1 LLLIDLRRRPADVAA
16 VAVAAIGAWL
26 MWSLYSSA
34 ATISWFYD
42 RVERV
47 KNLNASALP
56 DADYDLGTLPWKTAS
71 PLTFDLRPSR
81 LTLVTNADP
90 YAYQAFAIVETRR
103 ANVADILFEAEIE
116 SGGATIGLLQ
126 DGKWIAVNSS
136 QRRGRFADANSAE
149 LGRSRS
155 LTVVVANDNAAGQ
168 SRLTIKSL
176 RLYLRR

>member
-1 LLLIDLRRRPADVAA
+1 LSDLRKRRSEIAAVVAA
-16 VAVAAIGAWL
+16 TLGAWL
-26 MWSLYSSA
+26 LWTLYASA
-34 ATISWFYD
+34 ARIEWFYD

-47 KNLNASALP
+47 KNLNAGALP
-56 DADYDLGTLPWKTAS
+56 DFDYDLGTLPWKTAS
-71 PLTFDLRPSR
+71 PRAFDLRPSR
-81 LTLVTNADP
+81 LTLVTNPEP
-90 YAYQAFAIVETRR
+90 YGYQAFATVDTKR
-103 ANVADILFEAEIE
+103 ANVADIQFDAEIE

-136 QRRGRFADANSAE
+136 QRRGRFADANTSE

-155 LTVVVANDNAAGQ
+155 LTVVVANDNPAGE

>member
-1 LLLIDLRRRPADVAA
+1 MIDLRQRPADVAA
-16 VAVAAIGAWL
+16 VAVATIGAWL

-34 ATISWFYD
+34 AKISWFYD

-47 KNLNASALP
+47 KNLNANALP
-56 DADYDLGTLPWKTAS
+56 DPDYDLGTLPWKTAS
-71 PLTFDLRPSR
+71 PQTFDLRPAR
-81 LTLVTNADP
+81 LMLVTNADP
-90 YAYQAFAIVETRR
+90 YAYQAFATVETRR
-103 ANVADILFEAEIE
+103 ANVADIQFDAEIE

-155 LTVVVANDNAAGQ
+155 LTVVVANDNAAGE